1 VERTYLLDAVKPFRI
16 GTENSLLVRLGKIL
30 ATLDVLKLDA
40 A

>member
-1 VERTYLLDAVKPFRI
+1 VPQIYLLDAVKPFRV
-16 GTENSLLVRLGKIL
+16 GAQNGLLVGLGKIL